1 MTNSTTKLVMNETAQ
16 SILLSFHSKLP
27 KKTKDLIRF
36 YERGGEQPTYLC
48 LGEDANFIA
57 EEYYGTL
64 ATLKTI
70 GKNRN
75 LLDTVSVTQQKF
87 ESVIRDLLLVKRYRI
102 ELYTSIKGRIKNK
115 WELSK
120 YASPGNVRQFEDL
133 LFNGEQSG
141 ETDSSLM
148 GVSPIV
154 MSIKLGRVQ
163 DKRLLGISFC
173 DSTLHTIGISEI
185 VDNDQFS
192 VLESLCVQIGAK
204 ECLIYDNK
212 KLSQEMEY
220 DLKKI
225 NEILLKCNIVITEK
239 SKKEFNT
246 SVNDIEP
253 DLKRL
258 ATKKTNLLPLL
269 DQITAL
275 GSLQCLIKYLL
286 LLNDETNFGTF
297 RITTFDPMCYM
308 RLDATAF
315 EALNLFP
322 SKKEQFQSQKSLSN
336 SSNIIFNNSSLL
348 NSTNLLGLLNR
359 CKTKMGS
366 RKLVLWI
373 KQPVIDKKE
382 IDRRHS
388 IVEAFVE
395 DAGMRCLFRDT
406 HLRIMPDILRITKR
420 IQRGSAKLIDV
431 VRLYDVSKELVRM
444 KETLLSFEGE
454 QLELLNKAYI
464 SILDKFITPL
474 SKFQKMIEM
483 VVDLEKTQDHQYL
496 INYQYEEE
504 LEELFYKREQ
514 VAQDIKDHAK
524 KIKNSFKSLAA
535 DKVLFEKGKGTNY
548 YFRITKV
555 NQKHIK
561 GDRKFIVLESRKN
574 GVKFTTK
581 KLTKLNQESVE
592 IEEKYEKKQQEV
604 VAQVVRVCKSYST
617 IFDIVCELISE
628 IDVLSS
634 FATTASDSILPYI
647 RPTMLE
653 MEKGTIILKESRHP
667 CLEVQEDVN
676 FIPNDLY
683 ADNNS
688 SFLIITG
695 PNCFGKST
703 YIKQIGMIILMA
715 QIGSFVPCTE
725 ATISIRDCILAR
737 VGAGDR
743 QLQGVSTFM
752 AEMLEASSIL
762 KTATKNS
769 LIIIDELGR
778 GTSTADGFGLAWA
791 ISEYISTKI
800 GSTTLFATHFHELTA
815 LESKIPSIKNLK
827 VTSTISENTITP
839 LYKVEPGSSDQSLG
853 IRVAEIANFPNSVVD
868 KAKKKH
874 KELQLKKKESIL
886 IDNVPDFKEFSE
898 MEIEEK
904 KNDENEDTEIGKELI
919 LQFLEEFKTTQF
931 DRLSPR
937 EAFDVIIKLKTNLL
951 KEKNS
956 YVKKIL
962 EDSEKMKN

>member
-16 SILLSFHSKLP
+16 RILLSFHSKLP

-48 LGEDANFIA
+48 LGEDATFIA

-70 GKNRN
+70 GKNNN

-115 WELSK
+115 WKLSK

-133 LFNGEQSG
+133 LFNGEQNG

-239 SKKEFNT
+239 PKKEFNT

-258 ATKKTNLLPLL
+258 ATKKTNILPLF

-406 HLRIMPDILRITKR
+406 HLRTMPDILRITKR

-474 SKFQKMIEM
+474 LKFQKMIEM

-634 FATTASDSILPYI
+634 FATIASDSILPYI

-683 ADNNS
+683 ADNDS

-778 GTSTADGFGLAWA
+778 GTSTADGFGLAWS

-800 GSTTLFATHFHELTA
+800 GSTTLFATHFHELTS

-904 KNDENEDTEIGKELI
+904 KNSENEDTETGKELI

-931 DRLSPR
+931 DKLSPR

-951 KEKNS
+951 KEKNT
-956 YVKKIL
+956 YVEKIL
-962 EDSEKMKN
+962 EDSENMKN

>member
-1 MTNSTTKLVMNETAQ
+1 MKKRTSKLVMNEAAQ
-16 SILLSFHSKLP
+16 RVLLAFHLKLP
-27 KKTKDLIRF
+27 KKTKDLVRF
-36 YERGGEQPTYLC
+36 YERKGESPTYLS
-48 LGEDANFIA
+48 LGEDASFIA

-75 LLDTVSVTQQKF
+75 LLDTVTVNQQKF
-87 ESVIRDLLLVKRYRI
+87 VLVIRDLLLVKRYRI
-102 ELYTSIKGRIKNK
+102 ELYTRIKERAKNK
-115 WELSK
+115 WKLAK

-133 LFNGEQSG
+133 LFNGEPSG
-141 ETDSSLM
+141 DGSDSSMISL
-148 GVSPIV
+148 SPIV

-204 ECLIYDNK
+204 ECLIYDNQ

-239 SKKEFNT
+239 PKKEFNT
-246 SVNDIEP
+246 NINDIEP

-258 ATKKTNLLPLL
+258 ATKKTNILPLF

-275 GSLQCLIKYLL
+275 GSLQCLIKYLS
-286 LLNDETNFGTF
+286 LLNDEANFGTF

-308 RLDATAF
+308 RLDATAL

-322 SKKEQFQSQKSLSN
+322 SKKEQFQLQKSLTN
-336 SSNIIFNNSSLL
+336 SGNFAFNNSSLL
-348 NSTNLLGLLNR
+348 NSTNLLGLLNK

-406 HLRIMPDILRITKR
+406 HLRTMPDILRIVKR

-431 VRLYDVSKELVRM
+431 VRLYNVSKELVRM

-454 QLELLNKAYI
+454 QLELLNRAYI
-464 SILDKFITPL
+464 SILDKFIKPL

-483 VVDLEKTQDHQYL
+483 VIDLEKTEDHQYL

-504 LEELFYKREQ
+504 LEELYNKRVQ
-514 VAQDIKDHAK
+514 VAGDIKDHAK
-524 KIKNSFKSLAA
+524 KIKNSFKSLSA

-548 YFRITKV
+548 YFRVTKV
-555 NQKHIK
+555 NQKHLK

-581 KLTKLNQESVE
+581 KLTKLNQESEE

-604 VAQVVRVCKSYST
+604 VDQVVRVCKSYST

-628 IDVLSS
+628 IDVLAS
-634 FATTASDSILPYI
+634 FATIASDSVLPYI
-647 RPTMLE
+647 RPKILE

-676 FIPNDLY
+676 FIPNDLRILP
-683 ADNNS
+683 DS
-688 SFLIITG
+688 CFLIITG

-703 YIKQIGMIILMA
+703 YIKQIGMIVLMA
-715 QIGSFVPCTE
+715 QIGAFVPCTE

-743 QLQGVSTFM
+743 QLQGISTFM

-800 GSTTLFATHFHELTA
+800 GSATLFATHFHELTA
-815 LESKIPSIKNLK
+815 LESKISSVKNLK

-853 IRVAEIANFPNSVVD
+853 IRVAELANFPKSVVE
-868 KAKKKH
+868 KAKEKH
-874 KELQLKKKESIL
+874 EELQLKKNNSIL
-886 IDNVPDFKEFSE
+886 LDNVPEFKESSE
-898 MEIEEK
+898 MEIEDNTNSKDIEK
-904 KNDENEDTEIGKELI
+904 EIGKELI
-919 LQFLEEFKTTQF
+919 FQFLNKFKSTQF

-937 EAFDVIIKLKTNLL
+937 QTFDLVIKLKKDLL
-951 KEKNS
+951 GENNS
-956 YVKKIL
+956 YIKEIL
-962 EDSEKMKN
+962 ENF